1 MEGKTMTFERKIL
14 RKIFG
19 PVIEESHGRLLMNIS
34 LEELY
39 KGVNIS
45 TFMKLQHLRWMGHL
59 QLMDDVRNTM
69 KIYQANLHKT
79 DLREDPKLYG
89 KKMWRM
95 A

>member
-1 MEGKTMTFERKIL
+1 MTFERKIL
-14 RKIFG
+14 RKIYG
-19 PVIEESHGRLLMNIS
+19 SVTEESHGRLLMNVS
-34 LEELY
+34 LEELN
-39 KGVNIS
+39 KGVNIY
-45 TFMKLQHLRWMGHL
+45 TFMKVQSLRWMGHL

-69 KIYQANLHKT
+69 KIYQAYLRKT